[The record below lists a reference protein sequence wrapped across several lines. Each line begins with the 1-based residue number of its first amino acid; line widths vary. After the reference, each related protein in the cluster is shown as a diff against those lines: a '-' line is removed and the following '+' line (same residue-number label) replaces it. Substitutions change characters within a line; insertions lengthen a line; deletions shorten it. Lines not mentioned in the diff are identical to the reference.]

1 MSVPVDLARG
11 PMGLSS
17 PAVHHYHLRQLRR
30 SLRRPSSS
38 SDARPAALATSR
50 TAEDPALPCSLP
62 DPVPDGLVHGERE
75 FDAIRAQ
82 LRAVEGVVAALQ
94 QRCDRAAATKE
105 VVPWEMRRG
114 AASHVGKSEHVGQA
128 SAAEKAESDDVPV
141 VDSAAP
147 SPETD
152 GFASEH
158 ARTDDELHDECS
170 EAPLCL
176 AIVGPD
182 LVQAALDVEAV
193 DQGGVAEAGGNAR
206 EPDDVASIPASREAR
221 TFQRP
226 VGIKA
231 AAEFGLTRMTLRIQG
246 WWRRLAVRHRV
257 YLAARRLALAQ
268 GSSPAAFRAYRE
280 YCCSCGLSEEATESI
295 LRAVLQHE
303 VTRQREL
310 RCEAEQ
316 QKQADAFR
324 RETLWLALDLRG
336 AHAAIGK
343 ALHPRVFGAFFG
355 WRQQY
360 LAAKH
365 ARS

>member
-1 MSVPVDLARG
+1 M
-11 PMGLSS
+11 
-17 PAVHHYHLRQLRR
+17 
-30 SLRRPSSS
+30 
-38 SDARPAALATSR
+38 
-50 TAEDPALPCSLP
+50 
-62 DPVPDGLVHGERE
+62 
-75 FDAIRAQ
+75 
-82 LRAVEGVVAALQ
+82 
-94 QRCDRAAATKE
+94 
-105 VVPWEMRRG
+105 
-114 AASHVGKSEHVGQA
+114 
-128 SAAEKAESDDVPV
+128 VPV

-147 SPETD
+147 APESD
-152 GFASEH
+152 GLASEH
-158 ARTDDELHDECS
+158 ARMDEELHDECS
-170 EAPLCL
+170 EAPLCP

-182 LVQAALDVEAV
+182 LVPAALDVEAV

-206 EPDDVASIPASREAR
+206 EPDHVASIPASREAR

-310 RCEAEQ
+310 RYEAEQ

-336 AHAAIGK
+336 AYTAIGK